1 MSSVERV
8 QVGSIVNFSL
18 MYMLAKTPSQAVGA
32 GSRNLAK
39 ALFDTNT
46 LKRMGAPGAPL
57 MQSTLPCPASPTSL
71 PANECSTALPDCRRA
86 GGNFFE
92 PGFPLGKRFLNL
104 GVKVRV
110 SANIALL
117 AIK

>member
-1 MSSVERV
+1 MTPIDCHM

-18 MYMLAKTPSQAVGA
+18 MYMLAKTPSRAMGA
-32 GSRNLAK
+32 GSRNLLK

-46 LKRMGAPGAPL
+46 LKRMGAPGTFL
-57 MQSTLPCPASPTSL
+57 QQCPADVLSL
-71 PANECSTALPDCRRA
+71 LATNASTPPSLVPA

-104 GVKVRV
+104 GVKVR
-110 SANIALL
+110 
-117 AIK
+117 